1 MNQHIEGILIR
12 VENGMA
18 GAAEAR
24 LLKTYIEELEMEAKC
39 LHVENDRL
47 VEILQAW
54 EKEK

>member
-1 MNQHIEGILIR
+1 MNQHIDEILKA
-12 VENGMA
+12 VETGMA
-18 GAAEAR
+18 GATEAR

-47 VEILQAW
+47 VEILQSW

>member
-18 GAAEAR
+18 GATDAR

-47 VEILQAW
+47 VEILQTW